1 MLQISR
7 GSYNA
12 VQQEAQQDE
21 VKAAP
26 NDTSYKAAQF
36 STDSATDSADQKDPQ
51 D

>member
-12 VQQEAQQDE
+12 VQQDAQRDE
-21 VKAAP
+21 VKALP
-26 NDTSYKAAQF
+26 NDSYKVAPQF
-36 STDSATDSADQKDPQ
+36 NTDCVLESAEQKDPK

>member
-12 VQQEAQQDE
+12 VQLEAQQDE

-26 NDTSYKAAQF
+26 NDVFKVAQLN
-36 STDSATDSADQKDPQ
+36 ADCALENAEQKDLQ